1 MLANPDSPLRESQTN
16 LIVPLVELT
25 ALMARLDVDKC
36 SRHHKT
42 VALITGRAHELMN
55 KLNSGEGT
63 GQ

>member
-1 MLANPDSPLRESQTN
+1 
-16 LIVPLVELT
+16 VELT